1 MELHTAC
8 NKLLHLLTGYKKEKD
23 NSEHYTKEIVEN
35 SHNHRLDIAKSI
47 NSEYRAMY
55 GFDEWFVKPA
65 KMAIDDMHQILNE
78 EMDSA
83 EKKQEMM
90 KE

>member
-1 MELHTAC
+1 
-8 NKLLHLLTGYKKEKD
+8 
-23 NSEHYTKEIVEN
+23 
-35 SHNHRLDIAKSI
+35 
-47 NSEYRAMY
+47 MY
-55 GFDEWFVKPA
+55 GFDERFVKPA
-65 KMAIDDMHQILNE
+65 KMAIEDMHQILNE